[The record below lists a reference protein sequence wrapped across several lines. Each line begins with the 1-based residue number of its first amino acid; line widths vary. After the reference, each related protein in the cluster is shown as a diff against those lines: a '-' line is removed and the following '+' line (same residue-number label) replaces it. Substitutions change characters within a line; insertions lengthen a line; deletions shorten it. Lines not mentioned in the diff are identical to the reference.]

1 MKEDFDIPYI
11 EDPSELNLQLDQ
23 LYFNEIENIDTI
35 IKETKVYDLEI
46 DKIHN
51 YQTNI
56 GLVHNGGGRRK
67 GSFAIYL
74 EPWHRDIEVFL
85 DIRNNHGKEEM
96 RARDLFNALWIPD
109 LFMER
114 VEENGKWSL
123 FCPNEVLIAT
133 GKKLQDV
140 YGDEFKELYIKC
152 EAIGIGKEIQARDL
166 WNHII
171 TAQRETG
178 TPYMAYKDAAN
189 KKSNQKNIGVIKS
202 SNLCIEIMEVSTPEE
217 QAVCNL
223 ASIALP
229 KCIIDNKFNF
239 DKLISITTQIT
250 KNLNQVIDVNWY
262 PTKETEMSNLNN
274 RPIGI
279 GVQGLADTFA
289 ILGYA
294 FDSPEAELLN
304 KQIFETIYY
313 AAITESCNIARDLSE
328 CKYTINCD
336 TVCEKPCYS
345 GAYSSFKGSPASQ
358 GILQFDMWGITPQ
371 MYDWHNIKENIKEFG
386 LRNSL
391 LIALMPTAS
400 TGQILGNNECFEP
413 FNSNLSS
420 RRTLAGEFIVINK
433 HLIRDLE
440 RIDLWSK
447 SMKNKL
453 VIEKGSV
460 QNIPEIPV
468 ELKERY
474 KTAYELSQKVIL
486 NMCADRGAF
495 ICQSQSM
502 NLFIADITDSKLS
515 SAHFYAW
522 KKGLKTGMYY
532 LRTKAAVDAIQ
543 FTVDQDEVKE
553 DKTCSLD
560 DIEGCEVCG
569 A

>member
-440 RIDLWSK
+440 KIALWSK